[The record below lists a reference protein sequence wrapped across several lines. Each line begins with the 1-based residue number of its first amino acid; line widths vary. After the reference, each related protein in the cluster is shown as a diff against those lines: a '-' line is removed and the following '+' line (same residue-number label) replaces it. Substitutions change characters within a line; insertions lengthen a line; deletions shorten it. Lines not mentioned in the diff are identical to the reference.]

1 MVMLRET
8 RPGNWFAPPGSN
20 QSSGGGDETAGASG
34 AEGREG
40 DSASMQVVNASERR
54 AGPETTNAG
63 AEPPSPACH
72 AKRTWNSLA
81 QVMRLSHRHNQR
93 SDSVSDA

>member
-1 MVMLRET
+1 M
-8 RPGNWFAPPGSN
+8 N
-20 QSSGGGDETAGASG
+20 ETAGASG

-40 DSASMQVVNASERR
+40 DSASIEAVTRVNAEQAPKRLMQEPTR
-54 AGPETTNAG
+54 PGP
-63 AEPPSPACH
+63 PCH

-81 QVMRLSHRHNQR
+81 HVTRLNHRHHQR

>member
-1 MVMLRET
+1 MLRET

-54 AGPETTNAG
+54 AGPETT
-63 AEPPSPACH
+63 
-72 AKRTWNSLA
+72 
-81 QVMRLSHRHNQR
+81 
-93 SDSVSDA
+93 